1 MTDMP
6 ILQDLVLIFGVSV
19 AWLLIGYRVKLPPI
33 VGFLLAGFVI
43 GPYGLGMIRSSHE
56 VEVLAEIGV
65 VLLLFA
71 VGMEFSLSDLMR
83 SRKAVML
90 GGTLQVAL
98 TTVIT
103 LLLTRQFGMGWNQ
116 AVFAGFLVSLSS
128 TAIVL
133 KTMQERAEV
142 DSAHG
147 RVILSVLIFQDI
159 AIAPMMIFTPLLAG
173 TSGGLTESILIL
185 GLKGIAVV
193 LAVIMLARFIVPKVL
208 FQVTRTRSRELF
220 LLTIVLICS
229 AVAWGTSA
237 LGLSLGLG
245 AFLAG
250 LIISESEYS
259 YQALE
264 GILPF
269 KTVFTGFFFVSIG
282 MLLDTSFVLA
292 QPVAV
297 LGAGAA
303 VLLLKAM
310 IAGGVA
316 LGLGM
321 STRAAVI
328 VGLALSQIGEFSFV
342 LSRVG
347 VSSGL
352 LDVPSYHMFLALAV
366 LTMGVTPF
374 VMDMAPRLAGVVS
387 MWPGLR
393 RFESGSYRGM
403 AERSSKTE
411 LLHDHLV
418 IVGFGVN
425 GRNIAKAAK
434 VAGVSYEI
442 IEMNPDTVRAVRVE
456 GEPIR
461 YGDATS
467 RELLKS
473 LAVDQARIVVI
484 AISDPAASRQIIHTI
499 RELSRK
505 VYIIVRTRFVSEMRA
520 LYDLGANEVIPE
532 EFETSVEI
540 FTRVLLKYLVPRA
553 EIEKFTNELRAH
565 SYEMFRSLSR
575 VSPSLN
581 DLPIRLSGIEVS
593 AVRVSEQCPIS
604 GQTLMDAQLRT
615 RFGVNVLAVVREERL
630 IANPAGTERITPGDV
645 LYVIGTATQCAEANR
660 VLG

>member
-1 MTDMP
+1 
-6 ILQDLVLIFGVSV
+6 
-19 AWLLIGYRVKLPPI
+19 
-33 VGFLLAGFVI
+33 
-43 GPYGLGMIRSSHE
+43 
-56 VEVLAEIGV
+56 
-65 VLLLFA
+65 
-71 VGMEFSLSDLMR
+71 
-83 SRKAVML
+83 
-90 GGTLQVAL
+90 
-98 TTVIT
+98 
-103 LLLTRQFGMGWNQ
+103 
-116 AVFAGFLVSLSS
+116 
-128 TAIVL
+128 
-133 KTMQERAEV
+133 
-142 DSAHG
+142 
-147 RVILSVLIFQDI
+147 
-159 AIAPMMIFTPLLAG
+159 
-173 TSGGLTESILIL
+173 
-185 GLKGIAVV
+185 LKGVAVV
-193 LAVIMLARFIVPKVL
+193 LAVIVLARFIVPKVL

-220 LLTIVLICS
+220 LLSIVLICS
-229 AVAWGTSA
+229 AVAWATSE

-250 LIISESEYS
+250 LIVSESEYS

-269 KTVFTGFFFVSIG
+269 KAVFTGFFFVSIG

-292 QPVAV
+292 QPFAV
-297 LGAGAA
+297 LGAGMV
-303 VLLLKAM
+303 VLLLKAL

-352 LDVPSYHMFLALAV
+352 LDGPSYQMFLALAV

-374 VMDMAPRLAGVVS
+374 VVGMAPHLAGKVS
-387 MWPGLR
+387 GWPGLR
-393 RFESGSYRGM
+393 RFASGSYRGM
-403 AERSSKTE
+403 VDRSDVVE
-411 LLHDHLV
+411 PLRDHLV

-425 GRNIAKAAK
+425 GRNIAKAAR

-442 IEMNPDTVRAVRVE
+442 VEMNPDTVRAVRAE

-473 LAVDQARIVVI
+473 VSVDQARIVVI
-484 AISDPAASRQIIHTI
+484 AISDPAASRQIIHAI

-505 VYIIVRTRFVSEMRA
+505 VYIIVRTRFVGEMQA
-520 LYDLGANEVIPE
+520 LYDLGANEVVPE

-553 EIEKFTNELRAH
+553 EIEKFTTELRAH

-575 VSPSLN
+575 SVPSLG
-581 DLPIRLSGIEVS
+581 DLPINLSEMEIS
-593 AVRVSEQCPIS
+593 AIKVSERCPIS
-604 GQTLMDAQLRT
+604 GQTLIEAQLRT
-615 RFGVNVLAVVREERL
+615 RFGVSVLAIMRGADL
-630 IANPAGTERITPGDV
+630 TANPGGTERIGPGDV
-645 LYVIGTATQCAEANR
+645 LYVVGSATQCAEANR
-660 VLG
+660 SLSNP

>member
-1 MTDMP
+1 MIEMP
-6 ILQDLVLIFGVSV
+6 ILKDLVLIFGVSV
-19 AWLLIGYRVKLPPI
+19 AWLLAGYRLRLPPI
-33 VGFLLAGFVI
+33 IGFLLAGFVI
-43 GPYGLGMIRSSHE
+43 GPYGMGLIRSSHE
-56 VEVLAEIGV
+56 VEILAEIGV

-71 VGMEFSLSDLMR
+71 VGMEFSLRDLM
-83 SRKAVML
+83 SSKKAVLL
-90 GGTLQVAL
+90 GGTLQVVL

-103 LLLTRQFGMGWNQ
+103 LLLTAQFGLALNQ

-133 KTMQERAEV
+133 KTMQDRAEV

-147 RVILSVLIFQDI
+147 RVILSILIFQDI

-173 TSGGLTESILIL
+173 TSGDLAESILTL
-185 GLKGIAVV
+185 ALKGVAVV
-193 LAVIMLARFIVPKVL
+193 LAVILLARYIVPKVL

-220 LLTIVLICS
+220 LLSIVLICS
-229 AVAWGTSA
+229 AVAWATSE

-269 KTVFTGFFFVSIG
+269 KAVFTGFFFISIG
-282 MLLDTSFVLA
+282 MLLDTSIVLA
-292 QPVAV
+292 HPVTV
-297 LGAGAA
+297 LGAGAGI
-303 VLLLKAM
+303 LLVKAL

-316 LGLGM
+316 LALGM

-328 VGLALSQIGEFSFV
+328 IGLALSQIGEFSFV
-342 LSRVG
+342 LSRAG

-352 LDVPSYHMFLALAV
+352 LDFHLYQIFLALAV

-374 VMDMAPRLAGVVS
+374 IINMAPRLASIVTS
-387 MWPGLR
+387 WPGLR
-393 RFESGSYRGM
+393 RFESGSYLGM
-403 AERSSKTE
+403 AGRNGVTKK
-411 LLHDHLV
+411 LHDHLV

-434 VAGVSYEI
+434 VAGVTYEI
-442 IEMNPDTVRAVRVE
+442 VEMNPDTVRAVRAE

-473 LAVDQARIVVI
+473 VAIDQARIVVI
-484 AISDPAASRQIIHTI
+484 AISDPAATRQVIHTI

-505 VYIIVRTRFVSEMRA
+505 VYIIVRTRFVNEMPA
-520 LYDLGANEVIPE
+520 LYTLGANEVIPE

-553 EIEKFTNELRAH
+553 EIEKFTNEVRAH

-575 VSPSLN
+575 LSPSLS
-581 DLPIRLSGIEVS
+581 DLPVHLSGIEVS
-593 AVRVSEQCPIS
+593 AVKVSERCAVS
-604 GQTLMDAQLRT
+604 GQTLAEAQLRS
-615 RFGVNVLAVVREERL
+615 RLGVNVLAIMRGEQL
-630 IANPAGTERITPGDV
+630 IANPGGNELVGQGDV
-645 LYVIGTATQCAEANR
+645 LYVIGTAAQCAEANR
-660 VLG
+660 ALG